1 MSKNINTN
9 TNIAQI
15 ILSDKHEIRLKKKPK
30 KKSNNKKKKALE
42 EVKSAIQN
50 FDIAVNSAN

>member
-15 ILSDKHEIRLKKKPK
+15 ILSDNHEIRLKKKPK
-30 KKSNNKKKKALE
+30 KKSSNRKKRSIR
-42 EVKSAIQN
+42 KS
-50 FDIAVNSAN
+50 

>member
-9 TNIAQI
+9 ANIAQI

-30 KKSNNKKKKALE
+30 KKLVKRKKKH
-42 EVKSAIQN
+42 
-50 FDIAVNSAN
+50 

>member
-15 ILSDKHEIRLKKKPK
+15 ILSDKHEIRIKKKPK
-30 KKSNNKKKKALE
+30 KKSSGAKKKALE
-42 EVKSAIQN
+42 NVKESLRNYNQ
-50 FDIAVNSAN
+50 